1 MSISGPRVPL
11 LRLVAVTVIGIV
23 AGALLARVSDSLWW
37 QVLPWILLAGFWIF
51 LLRRRHRR
59 PELTRR

>member
-11 LRLVAVTVIGIV
+11 LRLIAVTVIGIV

-51 LLRRRHRR
+51 LLRRQRR
-59 PELTRR
+59 PGMTSR